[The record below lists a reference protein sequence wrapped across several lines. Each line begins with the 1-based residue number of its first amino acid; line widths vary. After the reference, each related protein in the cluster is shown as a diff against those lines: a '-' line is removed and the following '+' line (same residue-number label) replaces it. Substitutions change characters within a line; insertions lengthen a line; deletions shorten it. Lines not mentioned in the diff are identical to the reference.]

1 LKTFGND
8 AAFAG
13 VTPAPA
19 TPFLREAEAGGFCQ
33 REAMHMRRLMLGA
46 LGATTMLWSIPATG
60 QELPLKSGNFWD
72 VGAVTIDDGHFA
84 QYADYLATQYRKNME
99 FQKSKGWIK
108 DYHIFANVNKRAGEP
123 DLYLVTVF
131 DHVTTP
137 AEDIQ
142 REKEINA
149 FLAQNTREQIA
160 GSGQRATYRHL
171 GSDMLL
177 QEMTWS
183 H

>member
-1 LKTFGND
+1 M
-8 AAFAG
+8 G
-13 VTPAPA
+13 VM
-19 TPFLREAEAGGFCQ
+19 Q
-33 REAMHMRRLMLGA
+33 MKRLVVAA
-46 LGATTMLWSIPATG
+46 LGAGILLSAAPTAA
-60 QELPLKSGNFWD
+60 QELPIKGGDFWD
-72 VGAVTIDDGHFA
+72 VGAITIDDGHFGD
-84 QYADYLATQYRKNME
+84 YADYLAGQYRKNME

-108 DYHIFANVNKRAGEP
+108 DYYIFNNVNKRSDEP

-142 REKEINA
+142 RVKDVKA
-149 FLAQNTREQIA
+149 FLQQSTRQSLA

-177 QEMTWS
+177 QRMVFT

>member
-1 LKTFGND
+1 
-8 AAFAG
+8 
-13 VTPAPA
+13 
-19 TPFLREAEAGGFCQ
+19 
-33 REAMHMRRLMLGA
+33 MRKFVLAA
-46 LGATTMLWSIPATG
+46 LGAGSMLWSAPVPA
-60 QELPLKSGNFWD
+60 QELPIKTGDFWD
-72 VGAVTIDDGHFA
+72 VAAVTIDDGHIGD
-84 QYADYLATQYRKNME
+84 YADYLAGQYRKNME

-108 DYHIFANVNKRAGEP
+108 NYYILANANKRAGEP
-123 DLYLVTVF
+123 DLYLITVF

-142 REKEINA
+142 REKEANA
-149 FLAQNTREQIA
+149 FLQQTTRQSIA

>member
-1 LKTFGND
+1 
-8 AAFAG
+8 
-13 VTPAPA
+13 
-19 TPFLREAEAGGFCQ
+19 
-33 REAMHMRRLMLGA
+33 MRKMMLGV
-46 LGATTMLWSIPATG
+46 LGAAAMLWPVSVAA
-60 QELPLKSGNFWD
+60 QELPLKSGDFWD
-72 VGAVTIDDGHFA
+72 VGSITVDDGHMGD
-84 QYADYLATQYRKNME
+84 YADFLAAQYRKNME

-108 DYHIFANVNKRAGEP
+108 NYYILSNVNKRAGEP

-142 REKEINA
+142 REKDMNA
-149 FLAQNTREQIA
+149 FLKQTTRQGMA
-160 GSGQRATYRHL
+160 GSGQRASYRHL

-177 QEMTWS
+177 QQMVWS

>member
-1 LKTFGND
+1 MHKMMI
-8 AAFAG
+8 AALSA
-13 VTPAPA
+13 A
-19 TPFLREAEAGGFCQ
+19 
-33 REAMHMRRLMLGA
+33 AMLLSVPVA
-46 LGATTMLWSIPATG
+46 A
-60 QELPLKSGNFWD
+60 QELPIKSGNFWD
-72 VGAVTIDDGHFA
+72 VAAVTIDDGHGGD
-84 QYADYLATQYRKNME
+84 YADYLAGQYRKNME

-108 DYHIFANVNKRAGEP
+108 GYYILSNVNKRAGEP
-123 DLYLVTVF
+123 DLYLVTIF

-142 REKEINA
+142 REKEANA
-149 FLAQNTREQIA
+149 FLQQTTRQSMA

-177 QEMTWS
+177 QQMDWS

>member
-1 LKTFGND
+1 MRKLTLGAIG
-8 AAFAG
+8 AAA
-13 VTPAPA
+13 VLCA
-19 TPFLREAEAGGFCQ
+19 TPVSA
-33 REAMHMRRLMLGA
+33 
-46 LGATTMLWSIPATG
+46 
-60 QELPLKSGNFWD
+60 QELPLKSGDFWD
-72 VGAVTIDDGHFA
+72 VSSVTIDDGHFGD
-84 QYADYLATQYRKNME
+84 YADYLAGQYRKNME

-108 DYHIFANVNKRAGEP
+108 GYYILANANKRQGEP

-142 REKEINA
+142 REKEANA
-149 FLAQNTREQIA
+149 FLQQTTRQSIA

-177 QEMTWS
+177 QELVWS